1 MTTQTTPFTR
11 TILEGSDND
20 QTAHL
25 LQESLA
31 DMVDLSLTLKQAHWN
46 VVGKNFRSVHLQLD
60 EILESTRTAS
70 DELAERMAVLGISPD
85 GRAGTV
91 SDQSSLQVYPAGFQ
105 GIDDTISLVADALK
119 STIDRLRQ
127 AIEQLGRLDPVT
139 EDLCIGISGEL
150 EKHLWMVQSQE
161 V

>member
-1 MTTQTTPFTR
+1 MTTQTTPFPR
-11 TILEGSDND
+11 TILEDRDND

-31 DMVDLSLTLKQAHWN
+31 DMVDMSLLLKQAHWN

-60 EILESTRTAS
+60 EVLESTRSAS
-70 DELAERMAVLGISPD
+70 DELAERMAALGVSPD

-91 SDQSSLQVYPAGFQ
+91 NEQSSLRDYPTGFQ
-105 GIDDTISLVADALK
+105 SVDDTISLVADALK
-119 STIDRLRQ
+119 STIDRLRH
-127 AIEQLGRLDPVT
+127 AIEQLGSLDPIT